1 MSELKDLPGEK
12 ATNFLYRVREEMQI
26 LRGRRGDKLDRAIT
40 LRDLLDSGLAALR
53 PGVSVPT
60 GSGGL
65 PLIPGPGVE
74 TYEVDLTPP
83 TTPTGFSA
91 TTSKTSIQVVTAPP
105 IYPQG
110 NGHSRTFVYGV
121 GYTLGEPLPTFANAV
136 KLTEFTGDVSA
147 FPVEPA
153 TTYRLWVT
161 WVSNDDVE
169 SQPAG
174 GTNGFEATA
183 GLLDDANIAFLT
195 ASKIRAGSISVGEH
209 IQSAGYVPISAGWRI
224 NGDGTAELSQVTVRG
239 TVFASAGQI
248 GGITIAASAV
258 RAGQT
263 AFNTGSGF
271 HLASNGTFSLGNSGG
286 NRLTWNGSEIEI
298 VSPALVIQNG
308 TGTFSGNLNAVGGTF
323 SGQLS
328 GATGTFSGALTAG
341 TLDVSQLIGQS
352 LQYEAPGVYSATA
365 PPGFTRI
372 RVTCVGAGGGG
383 GGECGGDGFQRDSFG
398 GGGGGGGGFSV
409 ATFAISPGSTV
420 TIRVGAAGGG
430 GGGTTNFE
438 ASSGAGAAGG
448 VSQVDGYLG
457 SGGGGGG
464 GASNGNF
471 RAQVRGAGGGGG
483 SGNVAAGNPGQ
494 LASHTS
500 SPWSGD
506 GKTGAGA
513 FPGFFTPGSVGGAP
527 RFAQY
532 GRGGNGGAAFENS
545 FTESGS
551 AGTHGFVQIEFFNP
565 NGVIIR
571 SDWDTLQSALIRQNI
586 EVV

>member
-1 MSELKDLPGEK
+1 MSELKDLPGE
-12 ATNFLYRVREEMQI
+12 TSNNFLARVREEMQI

-83 TTPTGFSA
+83 PSPTGFSA
-91 TTSKTSIQVVTAPP
+91 TTSKTAIQVVTVPP

-161 WVSNDDVE
+161 WVSSDDVE

-239 TVFASAGQI
+239 TVFATAGQI
-248 GGITIAASAV
+248 GGITIAANAV

-271 HLASNGTFSLGNSGG
+271 HLASNGTFSLGNSAG
-286 NRLTWNGSEIEI
+286 NRLTWNGGDIEI
-298 VSPALVIQNG
+298 VSPALVLQNG
-308 TGTFSGNLNAVGGTF
+308 TGTFSGDLSAAGGTF
-323 SGQLS
+323 TGQLS

-341 TLDVSQLIGQS
+341 TLDVSQLVGQL
-352 LQYEAPGVYSATA
+352 LQYDTPGVYSATA
-365 PPGFTRI
+365 PAGFTQM

-383 GGECGGDGFQRDSFG
+383 GGEWVEGLGNGFG

-409 ATFAISPGSTV
+409 ATFTIASGASV
-420 TIRVGAAGGG
+420 TIRVGAGGG
-430 GGGTTNFE
+430 GGFGTANQNG
-438 ASSGAGAAGG
+438 ASGAGGTG
-448 VSQVDGYLG
+448 VGSQVDGYLASGAGAGGAGSSRSIQG
-457 SGGGGGG
+457 SGG
-464 GASNGNF
+464 
-471 RAQVRGAGGGGG
+471 AGGT
-483 SGNVAAGNPGQ
+483 GNVSSGNPGG
-494 LASHTS
+494 LASRLIAGS
-500 SPWSGD
+500 SGVKGD
-506 GKTGAGA
+506 STTPAQ
-513 FPGFFTPGSVGGAP
+513 FIPGSFGGAP

-532 GRGGNGGAAFENS
+532 GRGGNGGATTENN

-551 AGTHGFVQIEFFNP
+551 AGANGFVQIEFFNP

-586 EVV
+586 QVV